1 MTDQNRYGQGII
13 TWSIVIMRIFK
24 RRENI
29 LSFVFLLVRS
39 CFLVTSWGLDFSIR
53 EGIRGRAV
61 ENCPIVPTDLTFHRY
76 WTISYNSTFTLLT
89 EQHGWPCCNLDF
101 LWFVCLHQ
109 TQNVTHSCKILL
121 SLPLEK
127 VKNNIAQGRC
137 SISKIK
143 SAFFGIFQPI
153 ALHWQRLWF
162 RIFPS
167 KGWQCSILR

>member
-1 MTDQNRYGQGII
+1 MSVFVVY
-13 TWSIVIMRIFK
+13 
-24 RRENI
+24 
-29 LSFVFLLVRS
+29 LSFLHI
-39 CFLVTSWGLDFSIR
+39 GLCIFTVLCLFISLCLFAGQVMFPRHFMRVGFSIR
-53 EGIRGRAV
+53 GRIGWRAV

-89 EQHGWPCCNLDF
+89 EQHWWPCCNLDF

-137 SISKIK
+137 SISKTK
-143 SAFFGIFQPI
+143 LPSAFFGIFQPI
-153 ALHWQRLWF
+153 ALHWQRL
-162 RIFPS
+162 
-167 KGWQCSILR
+167 